1 MNPAHGVPIIHIVD
15 ADEGRGRPSLRAS
28 DADRDGVLGLLNH
41 ALSTGQLTVEEHGD
55 RVHGALQ
62 ARTVD
67 DLHRITADLVP
78 GRGTPAPSH
87 VAPPGWYADP
97 GQPGLQRYFDGTA
110 WTAHLAPLP
119 AVAYAPAGWGRPPW
133 KGAQLGRP
141 AQGPGALAD
150 PARRLGARLLDWLV
164 LLPVVA
170 ALVALAVVL
179 VAPHAGPMFPTA
191 PDGRVPTRTPGFVWV
206 ELAVL
211 GALVASG
218 AVMIA
223 YETVATARYGRTLG
237 KAWLHIRPLRT
248 DGAAPGWGRSFGRAA
263 LQGVAGIFSWIGL
276 LDPLWCLWD
285 DSRQCLHDKV
295 AGTIVVNDPLPRSPD
310 APSATA
316 SADPADLGAVAATPA
331 TPAQPW
337 TAQPGAPA
345 WAPYPV
351 APSPSPAAYW
361 GGPAVVG
368 RTNGLAVASLVCSLC
383 AIFLLG
389 LPAIVGV
396 VLGFVS
402 RSQLRG
408 ARRFERGDGMAL
420 AGIIV
425 GFCVLAFWTLV
436 LTIPALAGTRS
447 G

>member
-1 MNPAHGVPIIHIVD
+1 MD
-15 ADEGRGRPSLRAS
+15 ADEGRGRPPLRAS
-28 DADRDGVLGLLNH
+28 DADREGVLGLLNH
-41 ALSTGQLTVEEHGD
+41 ALSTGQVTAEEHGD

-78 GRGTPAPSH
+78 GRGAPASSH

-97 GQPGLQRYFDGTA
+97 GQPGLQRYFDGTT
-110 WTAHLAPLP
+110 WTSHLAPLP
-119 AVAYAPAGWGRPPW
+119 APAYAAPVGWGRPPW
-133 KGAQLGRP
+133 KGAQLGLP
-141 AQGPGALAD
+141 ASGPGALAD
-150 PARRLGARLLDWLV
+150 PARRLGARLLDGLV

-191 PDGRVPTRTPGFVWV
+191 PDGRAPTATPGFVWV

-211 GALVASG
+211 GALFVSG

-237 KAWLHIRPLRT
+237 KAWLQIRPLRT
-248 DGAAPGWGRSFGRAA
+248 DGAALGWGRSFGRAA
-263 LQGVAGIFSWIGL
+263 IQGVAGVFSWIGL

-285 DSRQCLHDKV
+285 DGRQCLHDKV
-295 AGTIVVNDPLPRSPD
+295 AGTIVVNDLDPRSPE
-310 APSATA
+310 APSAIATPDA
-316 SADPADLGAVAATPA
+316 ARLAATA
-331 TPAQPW
+331 PAQPW
-337 TAQPGAPA
+337 TAPPAAPA
-345 WAPYPV
+345 WAPPPFAPYPV
-351 APSPSPAAYW
+351 GYW
-361 GGPAVVG
+361 GGPAALS

-383 AIFLLG
+383 AIVFFG

-408 ARRFERGDGMAL
+408 PRRVERGDGMAL

-436 LTIPALAGTRS
+436 LTIPALAGTQS